1 MESHLYRQTAE
12 PDCILA
18 TLEKTDPHSSSLSSA
33 IERAGTLLQNGAI
46 DQIEGY
52 RARFETLEGMY
63 ERVFA
68 SIIKS
73 NFDPKSAR
81 DTAKKF
87 FGTDKVSF
95 AAVDGTD
102 YARPLFDLVVF
113 FGGSYAARG
122 TIKYADN
129 GPPTVRSEERRVGKR
144 MKNT

>member
-12 PDCILA
+12 PDCILS
-18 TLEKTDPHSSSLSSA
+18 TVGKTVPSPSSLSSA

-52 RARFETLEGMY
+52 RMRFETLEGMY

-68 SIIKS
+68 NIIKS
-73 NFDPKSAR
+73 NFDPKSAHQ
-81 DTAKKF
+81 TAKKF
-87 FGTDKVSF
+87 FGTDRVSF

-129 GPPTVRSEERRVGKR
+129 RPQQLA
-144 MKNT
+144 